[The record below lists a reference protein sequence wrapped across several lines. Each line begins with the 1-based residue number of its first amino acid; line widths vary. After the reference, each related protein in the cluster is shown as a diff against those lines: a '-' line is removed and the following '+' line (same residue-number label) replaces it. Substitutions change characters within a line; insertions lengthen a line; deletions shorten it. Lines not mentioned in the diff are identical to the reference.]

1 MVGIVVVSHSRR
13 AAEGIREIAREMGG
27 DARIEAV
34 GGTEDGRI
42 GTTPG
47 PIREAI
53 EAVAGDDGENGVVVL
68 VDLGSAVMN
77 AELALE
83 EAAVDDA
90 VVADAPVLEGALN
103 AAVAATASN
112 ATVEAVREAA
122 EDAADISKL

>member
-1 MVGIVVVSHSRR
+1 MVGIVVVSHSER

-47 PIREAI
+47 PIQ
-53 EAVAGDDGENGVVVL
+53 EAVEAADGSGEGVVVL

-83 EAAVDDA
+83 EAAVEEG

-103 AAVAATASN
+103 AAVAATAPN

-122 EDAADISKL
+122 EEAAGVSKL

>member
-1 MVGIVVVSHSRR
+1 MVGIVVVSHSER

-47 PIREAI
+47 PIREAV
-53 EAVAGDDGENGVVVL
+53 EAADGSGEGVVVL

-83 EAAVDDA
+83 EAAIDEA

-103 AAVAATASN
+103 AAVAATAPN
-112 ATVEAVREAA
+112 ATVAEVREAA
-122 EDAADISKL
+122 EEAAGVSKL

>member
-1 MVGIVVVSHSRR
+1 MVGIVVVSHSER
-13 AAEGIREIAREMGG
+13 AAAGIREVAREMGG

-53 EAVAGDDGENGVVVL
+53 EAVADDGGVVVL

-77 AELALE
+77 AELAIE
-83 EAAVDDA
+83 ETAVDA

-103 AAVAATASN
+103 ATVAATAPS
-112 ATVEAVREAA
+112 ATVESVREAA
-122 EDAADISKL
+122 EDAHDVSKV

>member
-34 GGTEDGRI
+34 GGTEDGRV

-53 EAVAGDDGENGVVVL
+53 DAVAGDSGGVVVL

-77 AELALE
+77 AELAIE
-83 EAAVDDA
+83 EADTTEA

-103 AAVAATASN
+103 AAVAATSPT
-112 ATVEAVREAA
+112 ATVETVREAA
-122 EDAADISKL
+122 EEAAEVSKL

>member
-1 MVGIVVVSHSRR
+1 MVGIVVVSHSER

-27 DARIEAV
+27 DVRIEAV
-34 GGTEDGRI
+34 GGTGDGQI
-42 GTTPG
+42 GTTPE
-47 PIREAI
+47 PIREAV
-53 EAVAGDDGENGVVVL
+53 EAADGSGEGVVVL

-83 EAAVDDA
+83 EAAVDEA

-103 AAVAATASN
+103 AAVAATAPN

-122 EDAADISKL
+122 EEAAGVSKL

>member
-13 AAEGIREIAREMGG
+13 AADGIREIAQEMGG

-53 EAVAGDDGENGVVVL
+53 EAVGREHGVVVL

-77 AELALE
+77 AELAIE
-83 EAAVDDA
+83 EAAVGEVA
-90 VVADAPVLEGALN
+90 IADAPILEGALN
-103 AAVAATASN
+103 AAVAATSPS
-112 ATVEAVREAA
+112 ATVETVRQAA
-122 EDAADISKL
+122 ESAADVSKV